1 MTLIWRTE
9 TIEIEVV
16 CGFACNMCGLVVQ
29 PGVGVPTVEELTS
42 RVTGL
47 IGAVVHAGYDA
58 EHLTDGVTY
67 SFSLCEKCLS
77 DLFNQFKVPV
87 TVKDINDVGDLFD
100 NLGDARAIELAAAA
114 ITFTAEEVKGWN
126 TRDDGTPY
134 MTHDE
139 IVSEH
144 ARLREEEQRAIARA
158 SPTPEE
164 IEDTLGPACSVEEM
178 RRRSEYAKAAL
189 EYVMTPMAERDP
201 AVRAKLEAGIPKEV
215 PDVDVDEE

>member
-9 TIEIEVV
+9 TIETEVV

-100 NLGDARAIELAAAA
+100 NLGMDARAIELAAAA

-126 TRDDGTPY
+126 TRDDGMPYDDVSVTP
-134 MTHDE
+134 T
-139 IVSEH
+139 
-144 ARLREEEQRAIARA
+144 A
-158 SPTPEE
+158 EE